1 MNEFL
6 AQALNPVIL
15 IFLVST
21 MLASGLS
28 LTVGQIFGPFR
39 NVRIAVS
46 VVVASYIIIPFLA
59 VAISRIIGIE
69 QPLRYGL
76 VLLAMAAGAEA
87 GPKLTANAN
96 ANVGLSV
103 GILIVSIG
111 ITIFYVPLML
121 GLLLPDVHIEKGH
134 LLMKLL
140 LTVAL
145 PIILGLFLKS
155 RFEKFADSISKYM
168 HRISSVFML
177 LMAVIIIL
185 LNYKQILEL
194 YGTGA
199 ILAAIIFIV
208 AGFGTGFLLGL
219 PERATSLAMGY
230 MHGAR
235 NASIALMI
243 ASQVFGDQPKVL
255 LMITLVVVLM
265 LFILL
270 PSSYLLK
277 KKDARLKV

>member
-6 AQALNPVIL
+6 TQALNPVIL

-39 NVRIAVS
+39 NVRIAIS
-46 VVVASYIIIPFLA
+46 VVVASYIIIPLLA
-59 VAISRIIGIE
+59 VAISRIIDIE

-111 ITIFYVPLML
+111 ITIFYVPIML

-177 LMAVIIIL
+177 LMAAIIIL
-185 LNYKQILEL
+185 LNYKQILDL
-194 YGTGA
+194 FGTGA

-208 AGFGTGFLLGL
+208 VGFGTGFLLGL

-243 ASQVFGDQPKVL
+243 ASQAFSDQPKVL
-255 LMITLVVVLM
+255 LMITLVVIIM
-265 LFILL
+265 LLVLL
-270 PSSYLLK
+270 PFSYLYK
-277 KKDARLKV
+277 IKDIQTK

>member
-6 AQALNPVIL
+6 TQALNPVIL

-39 NVRIAVS
+39 NVRIAIS
-46 VVVASYIIIPFLA
+46 VVVASYIIIPLLA
-59 VAISRIIGIE
+59 VVISRIIGIE

-168 HRISSVFML
+168 HKISSVFML
-177 LMAVIIIL
+177 LMAAIIIL

-194 YGTGA
+194 FGTGA

-243 ASQVFGDQPKVL
+243 ASQAFSDQPKVL
-255 LMITLVVVLM
+255 LMITLVVIIM
-265 LFILL
+265 LLVLL
-270 PSSYLLK
+270 PFSYLYK
-277 KKDARLKV
+277 IKDIQTK

>member
-39 NVRIAVS
+39 NVRIAIS
-46 VVVASYIIIPFLA
+46 VVVASYIIIPLLA
-59 VAISRIIGIE
+59 VVISRIIGIE

-111 ITIFYVPLML
+111 ITIFYVPLMI

-168 HRISSVFML
+168 HKISSVFML
-177 LMAVIIIL
+177 LMAAIIIL

-194 YGTGA
+194 FGTGA

-243 ASQVFGDQPKVL
+243 ASQVFGDQPKIL

-265 LFILL
+265 LLVLL
-270 PSSYLLK
+270 PFSYLYK
-277 KKDARLKV
+277 IKDIQIK

>member
-6 AQALNPVIL
+6 TQALNPVIL

-39 NVRIAVS
+39 NVRIAIS
-46 VVVASYIIIPFLA
+46 VVVASYIIIPLLA
-59 VAISRIIGIE
+59 VAISRIIDIE

-111 ITIFYVPLML
+111 ITIFYVPIML

-168 HRISSVFML
+168 HRISSVFMI
-177 LMAVIIIL
+177 LMAAIIIL

-194 YGTGA
+194 FGTGA

-208 AGFGTGFLLGL
+208 VGFGTGFLLGL

-243 ASQVFGDQPKVL
+243 ASQAFSDQPKVL
-255 LMITLVVVLM
+255 LMITLVVIIM
-265 LFILL
+265 LLVLL
-270 PSSYLLK
+270 PFSYLYK
-277 KKDARLKV
+277 IKDIQTK

>member
-39 NVRIAVS
+39 NVRIAIS
-46 VVVASYIIIPFLA
+46 VVVASYIIIPLLA
-59 VAISRIIGIE
+59 VVISRIIGIE

-121 GLLLPDVHIEKGH
+121 GVLLPDVHIEKGH

-168 HRISSVFML
+168 HKISSVFML
-177 LMAVIIIL
+177 LMAAIIIL

-194 YGTGA
+194 FGTGA

-243 ASQVFGDQPKVL
+243 ASQAFSDQPKVL
-255 LMITLVVVLM
+255 LMITLVVIIM
-265 LFILL
+265 LLVLL
-270 PSSYLLK
+270 PFSYLYK
-277 KKDARLKV
+277 IKDIQTK

>member
-6 AQALNPVIL
+6 TQALNPVIL

-39 NVRIAVS
+39 NVRIAIS
-46 VVVASYIIIPFLA
+46 VVVASYIIIPLLA
-59 VAISRIIGIE
+59 VAISRIIDIE

-111 ITIFYVPLML
+111 ITIFYVPIML

-168 HRISSVFML
+168 HKISSVFML
-177 LMAVIIIL
+177 LMAAIIIL

-194 YGTGA
+194 FGTGA

-208 AGFGTGFLLGL
+208 VGFGTGFLLGL

-243 ASQVFGDQPKVL
+243 ASQAFSDQPKVL
-255 LMITLVVVLM
+255 LMITLVVIIM
-265 LFILL
+265 LLVLL
-270 PSSYLLK
+270 PFSYLYK
-277 KKDARLKV
+277 IKDIQTK

>member
-6 AQALNPVIL
+6 SHALNPVIL

-28 LTVGQIFGPFR
+28 LTVRHIFGPFR
-39 NVRIAVS
+39 NVRIAIS
-46 VVVASYIIIPFLA
+46 LVVASYIIMPLLA
-59 VAISRIIGIE
+59 VLISRIIGIE

-121 GLLLPDVHIEKGH
+121 GVLLPDVHIEKGH

-168 HRISSVFML
+168 HKISSVFML
-177 LMAVIIIL
+177 LMAAIIIL

-194 YGTGA
+194 FGTGA

-243 ASQVFGDQPKVL
+243 ASQAFSDQPKVL
-255 LMITLVVVLM
+255 LMITLVVIIM
-265 LFILL
+265 LLVLL
-270 PSSYLLK
+270 PFSYLYK
-277 KKDARLKV
+277 IKNIQPK

>member
-39 NVRIAVS
+39 NVRIAIS
-46 VVVASYIIIPFLA
+46 VVVASYIIIPLLA
-59 VAISRIIGIE
+59 VVISRIIGIE

-168 HRISSVFML
+168 HKISSVFML
-177 LMAVIIIL
+177 LMAAIIIL

-194 YGTGA
+194 FGTGA

-243 ASQVFGDQPKVL
+243 ASQAFSDQPKVL
-255 LMITLVVVLM
+255 LMITLVVIIM
-265 LFILL
+265 LLVLL
-270 PSSYLLK
+270 PFSYLYK
-277 KKDARLKV
+277 IKDIQTK

>member
-39 NVRIAVS
+39 NVRIAIS
-46 VVVASYIIIPFLA
+46 VVVASYIIIPLLA
-59 VAISRIIGIE
+59 VVISRIIGIE
-69 QPLRYGL
+69 QPFRYGL

-121 GLLLPDVHIEKGH
+121 GVLLPDVHIEKGH

-168 HRISSVFML
+168 HKISSVFML
-177 LMAVIIIL
+177 LMAAIIIL

-194 YGTGA
+194 FGTGA

-277 KKDARLKV
+277 IKDAHAK

>member
-6 AQALNPVIL
+6 TQALNPVIL

-39 NVRIAVS
+39 NVRIAIS
-46 VVVASYIIIPFLA
+46 VVAGSYIIIPLLA
-59 VAISRIIGIE
+59 VVISRIIGIE

-168 HRISSVFML
+168 HKISSVFML
-177 LMAVIIIL
+177 LMAAIIIL

-194 YGTGA
+194 FGTGA

-243 ASQVFGDQPKVL
+243 ASQAFSDQPKVL
-255 LMITLVVVLM
+255 LMITLVVIIM
-265 LFILL
+265 LLVLL
-270 PSSYLLK
+270 PFSYLYK
-277 KKDARLKV
+277 IKDIQTK

>member
-1 MNEFL
+1 
-6 AQALNPVIL
+6 
-15 IFLVST
+15 
-21 MLASGLS
+21 
-28 LTVGQIFGPFR
+28 
-39 NVRIAVS
+39 
-46 VVVASYIIIPFLA
+46 
-59 VAISRIIGIE
+59 
-69 QPLRYGL
+69 
-76 VLLAMAAGAEA
+76 MAAGAEA

-155 RFEKFADSISKYM
+155 RYEKFADSISKYM
-168 HRISSVFML
+168 HMISSVFML

-194 YGTGA
+194 FGTGA
-199 ILAAIIFIV
+199 ILAALIFIV

-219 PERATSLAMGY
+219 PERASSLAMGY

-243 ASQVFGDQPKVL
+243 ASQAFSDQPKVL
-255 LMITLVVVLM
+255 LMITLVVIIM
-265 LFILL
+265 LLVLL
-270 PSSYLLK
+270 PFSYLYK
-277 KKDARLKV
+277 IKAVQTKE

>member
-6 AQALNPVIL
+6 SHALNPVIL

-28 LTVGQIFGPFR
+28 LTVSQIFGPFR
-39 NVRIAVS
+39 NVRIAIS
-46 VVVASYIIIPFLA
+46 VVVASYIIIPLLA
-59 VAISRIIGIE
+59 VFISRIIGIE

-121 GLLLPDVHIEKGH
+121 GLLLPDVHIDKGH

-155 RFEKFADSISKYM
+155 RFEKFADTISKYM
-168 HRISSVFML
+168 HKISSVFML
-177 LMAVIIIL
+177 LMAAIIIL

-194 YGTGA
+194 FGTGA

-243 ASQVFGDQPKVL
+243 ASQAFSDQPKVL
-255 LMITLVVVLM
+255 LMITLVVIIM
-265 LFILL
+265 LLVLL
-270 PSSYLLK
+270 PFSYLYK
-277 KKDARLKV
+277 IKNIQPK